1 MGFLLSGAF
10 AIPPLMRAKKLMDVY
25 PYSDIYI

>member
-10 AIPPLMRAKKLMDVY
+10 TMPPLMRAKKLMDVQ
-25 PYSDIYI
+25 